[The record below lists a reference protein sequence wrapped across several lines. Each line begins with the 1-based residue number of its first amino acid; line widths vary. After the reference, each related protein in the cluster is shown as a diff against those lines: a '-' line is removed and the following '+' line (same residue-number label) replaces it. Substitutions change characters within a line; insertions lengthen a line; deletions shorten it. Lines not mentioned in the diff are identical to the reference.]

1 MGTATLTTTAV
12 TAGKDSAT
20 GLYRL
25 DPPFAGDDGAL
36 HEYGAAMVAPYS
48 GFVDVFAADSDGHI
62 VLDSDGDGCR
72 SSTAPRW
79 TGGGLRSVVGRMARR
94 LSSPSSRRRAT
105 PSCNSA
111 QLAPGRNES

>member
-62 VLDSDGDGCR
+62 VLDSDGEWVSLINCSPLDGGWAALEGWAHG
-72 SSTAPRW
+72 AP
-79 TGGGLRSVVGRMARR
+79 TVESEFAASGYTVV
-94 LSSPSSRRRAT
+94 
-105 PSCNSA
+105 
-111 QLAPGRNES
+111 Q